1 MIKSMTGYAA
11 CEKTANEITTVVE
24 IRSYNSRYL
33 DPVVRLAHQYA
44 VLEEPV
50 RKQLARRLAR
60 GRVEVRIQVQDRRET
75 ANAFEVDLTRA
86 RSYLWAADTI
96 KKALRMESD
105 ITLDHLASVNGVIQ
119 PVDRPQELEALWTAV
134 GPCLEEAI
142 DQLEQMREKEGRFLA
157 KDLAQHLEKLA
168 ALLKQIEEQAGNLP
182 ALYRRRLEE
191 RIDALC
197 AGQVEL
203 DRDRIAQ
210 EAAILA
216 DRSDISE
223 ELVRA
228 ASHLEQFGHI
238 MDGDEPAGRK
248 LNFLL
253 QEINREFNTM
263 GSKLGKAEVAHLVV
277 EAKAEIEKLREQV
290 QNIE

>member
-1 MIKSMTGYAA
+1 MIKSMTGYAV
-11 CEKTANEITTVVE
+11 CEKTAGEITAVVE

-33 DPVVRLAHQYA
+33 DPVIRLVHQYA

-50 RKQLARRLAR
+50 RKQLAKRLAR
-60 GRVEVRIQVQDRRET
+60 GRVEVRIQIQDRREA

-96 KKALRMESD
+96 KKALNLETD
-105 ITLDHLASVNGVIQ
+105 ITLDHLAAVNGVIQ
-119 PVDRPQELEALWTAV
+119 PVDRPQQLEVLWTAV
-134 GPCLEEAI
+134 GPCLDQAL
-142 DQLEQMREKEGRFLA
+142 DQLEQMRRKEGLFLEN
-157 KDLAQHLEKLA
+157 DLKARLDQLSG
-168 ALLKQIEEQAGNLP
+168 LLKKIGDQAAGLPEQ
-182 ALYRRRLEE
+182 YRQRLQE
-191 RIDALC
+191 RIESLC

-203 DRDRIAQ
+203 DRDRITQ
-210 EAAILA
+210 EAAMLA

-238 MDGDEPAGRK
+238 MESHEPAGRK

-253 QEINREFNTM
+253 QELNREFNTM
-263 GSKLGKAEVAHLVV
+263 GSKLGKAQVAHLVV

>member
-1 MIKSMTGYAA
+1 MIKSMTGYAV
-11 CEKTANEITTVVE
+11 CEKTAGEITAVVE

-60 GRVEVRIQVQDRRET
+60 GRVEVRIQIQDRRET

-96 KKALRMESD
+96 KKALKLETEIS
-105 ITLDHLASVNGVIQ
+105 LDHLASVNGVIQ
-119 PVDRPQELEALWTAV
+119 PVDRPQELEVLWTAV
-134 GPCLEEAI
+134 GPCLDQALE
-142 DQLEQMREKEGRFLA
+142 QLEQMRQKEGLFLE
-157 KDLAQHLEKLA
+157 KDLEAHLAQLSGLLEK
-168 ALLKQIEEQAGNLP
+168 IGTQADNLP
-182 ALYRRRLEE
+182 QLYRQRLLE
-191 RIDALC
+191 RIEVLC

-203 DRDRIAQ
+203 DQNRIAQ

-228 ASHLEQFGHI
+228 ASHIQQFRQI
-238 MDGDEPAGRK
+238 MGGKEPAGRK

-253 QEINREFNTM
+253 QELNREFNTM

-277 EAKAEIEKLREQV
+277 EGKAEIEKLREQV